1 MKLLE
6 KYVKILKEKNIKITP
21 QRLIVLEYIDKNC
34 THPTADEI
42 YCSLKQKNPSLSKT
56 TVYNALETLNRH
68 RIIQSLTISGSELRY
83 DLNHG
88 MHHHFY
94 CKKCGSII
102 DIELKCPN
110 IEKMKH
116 YGHEVEEIHG
126 YIKGICKK
134 CLKRE
139 GKKNE

>member
-1 MKLLE
+1 MNLLD
-6 KYVKILKEKNIKITP
+6 KYVKILRNNNIKITP
-21 QRLIVLEYIDKNC
+21 QRLVVLEYLDKNC
-34 THPTADEI
+34 NHPTADEI
-42 YCSLKQKNPSLSKT
+42 YCFLKKKNPSLSKT
-56 TVYNALETLNRH
+56 TVYNALETLCKH

-83 DLNHG
+83 DLDHG
-88 MHHHFY
+88 LHHHFY
-94 CKKCGSII
+94 CRNCGAIV

-110 IEKMKH
+110 IEKMKQ

>member
-1 MKLLE
+1 MNLLE
-6 KYVKILKEKNIKITP
+6 KYVRILKENHIKITP
-21 QRLIVLEYIDKNC
+21 QRLIVLEYLDKNC

-42 YCSLKQKNPSLSKT
+42 YCNLKQKNPSLSKT
-56 TVYNALETLNRH
+56 TVYNALETLIRH

-94 CKKCGSII
+94 CRKCGSII

-110 IEKMKH
+110 VEKMKH
-116 YGHEVEEIHG
+116 YGHEIEEIHG

-134 CLKRE
+134 CLKRK